1 MWFEVHTVTLN
12 VVQAGCLALPGAGVP
27 RELVRFR
34 ARAWALVPPLS
45 IAVVVG
51 VIEFVPISAEVL
63 AWSALILVPIGCAI
77 ALGWAMRGAQPWL
90 ATLCA
95 PLLAITWMF
104 QTDTVG
110 QLAATALIAGSVIAL
125 GRLLAG
131 AAALPLLKM
140 GVLAMAAVDAYLVFS
155 NKLQAP
161 NAVLIAAKP
170 AAGIPRLQSA
180 TFGGSYLGYGDFFAA
195 AVVGG
200 ILAVERVPQA
210 RAAVALLAVTL
221 CWNQLFAVYE
231 VLPATVP
238 PAIVL
243 IGSELVRRRGRT
255 RSRRRDGGERLRDG
269 PTPVGNARAAR
280 RRFRRQPSGRV
291 ADL

>member
-1 MWFEVHTVTLN
+1 MWFEVHTVALN
-12 VVQAGCLALPGAGVP
+12 AVQAGCVGLPAAGVP
-27 RELVRFR
+27 RELLPFR
-34 ARAWALVPPLS
+34 TRAWALVPALS
-45 IAVVVG
+45 IAAVVA
-51 VIEFVPISAEVL
+51 VIALVPISAEVL
-63 AWSALILVPIGCAI
+63 SWSALILVPIGCAI
-77 ALGWAMRGAQPWL
+77 ALGWAIRGAKPWL

-95 PLLAITWMF
+95 PLLAIAWML
-104 QTDTVG
+104 QTDSLG

-131 AAALPLLKM
+131 AAPLPLLKA

-155 NKLQAP
+155 NKLQP
-161 NAVLIAAKP
+161 SNAVLIAAKP

-180 TFGGSYLGYGDFFAA
+180 AFGSSYLGYGDFFAA

-210 RAAVALLAVTL
+210 RAAVALLAVAL
-221 CWNQLFAVYE
+221 CWNQLFAVYD

-238 PAIVL
+238 PAVVL

-255 RSRRRDGGERLRDG
+255 RSGRRNRPTASTTGQLPSTVRRPEEPRG
-269 PTPVGNARAAR
+269 PARGSPSAA
-280 RRFRRQPSGRV
+280 S
-291 ADL
+291 